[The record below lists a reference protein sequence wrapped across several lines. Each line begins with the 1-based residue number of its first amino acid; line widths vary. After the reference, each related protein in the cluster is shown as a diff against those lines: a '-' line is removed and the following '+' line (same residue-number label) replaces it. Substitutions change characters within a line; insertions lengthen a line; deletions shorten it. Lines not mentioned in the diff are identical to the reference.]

1 MENASVKGKMMHA
14 YRSHTCAQL
23 NKAQVG
29 ETVRL
34 SGWVHR
40 VRDHGGVLFIDLRDH
55 YGITQVLADSDSPA
69 FAALEKV
76 RAEWV
81 IRIDGRVKARDASL
95 INPKIPTG
103 EIEVY
108 ALEVEVLGPVDG
120 ELPLPVFGDLEY
132 PEETRL
138 TYRFLDLRRQGMHD
152 NMILRSN
159 VVRWLRNAMWDQGF
173 NEFQTPIITASS
185 PEGARD
191 FLVPSRLHPGKFYAL
206 PQAPQQFKQLIQVA
220 GFDRYFQIAPCFR
233 DEDPRADRSPTDFYQ
248 LDIEMSFVTQDDVFA
263 AVQPVLQGLFEHF
276 GKGRKVYGDW
286 PRIAYR
292 DALKWYG
299 SDKPDLR
306 NPIKMQDVSEHFR
319 GSGFAIFAKL
329 LEQEGTEVRAIPAP
343 TGGSRKFADRMNA
356 FAQKEGLPGMGYIFW
371 RKKELEPEVRAQLSK
386 DIEIAMQQAFSVF
399 DAPVSNAT
407 TAAIAQFGRTRVG
420 KSIIAST
427 VGEQAA
433 KSGKFSLLEGDK
445 YSQVAKALWLA
456 MNPIEAPVVVPQMV
470 EAAGPIAKALGPE
483 RCEALRMQ
491 LDLVE
496 GDAVFFLAGKAEQF
510 ESVAGRAR
518 NEIGRELGLTE
529 QDSFRFAWI
538 VDFPMY
544 EKTDDGKIDFSH
556 NPFSMPQGGLEAL
569 NGDPLQVYAY
579 QYDLACNGYEVISGG
594 IRNHKPEIMYKAFE
608 LAGYPNSEVDK
619 RFGGMVKAFKYGAPP
634 HGGCAAGIDRL
645 VMLLADTT
653 NIREVIMFPMNQRA
667 EDLLMNAPSEP
678 TNEQLR
684 ELRLRVVPKES

>member
-1 MENASVKGKMMHA
+1 MMHA
-14 YRSHTCAQL
+14 YRSHTCAAL
-23 NKAQVG
+23 NKSNVG

-55 YGITQVLADSDSPA
+55 YGITQLLCDGDSPA
-69 FAALEKV
+69 FKALEAV
-76 RAEWV
+76 RSEWV
-81 IRIDGRVKARDASL
+81 IRVDGRVKARDGSL
-95 INPKIPTG
+95 VNAKIPTG

-108 ALEVEVLGPVDG
+108 ATEIEVLGASE
-120 ELPLPVFGDLEY
+120 ELPLPVFGDTEY

-138 TYRFLDLRRQGMHD
+138 TYRFLDLRRDTMHA
-152 NMILRSN
+152 NMMLRSN

-173 NEFQTPIITASS
+173 TEFQTPIITASS

-248 LDIEMSFVTQDDVFA
+248 LDVEMSFVTQDDVFA
-263 AVQPVLQGLFEHF
+263 AVQPVLQGLFEAF
-276 GKGRKVYGDW
+276 GKGRKVHADW
-286 PRIAYR
+286 PLIAYR
-292 DALKWYG
+292 DSLKWFG

-306 NPIKMQDVSEHFR
+306 NPIRMQDVSEHFR

-329 LEQEGTEVRAIPAP
+329 LEQDGNEVRAIPAP
-343 TGGSRKFADRMNA
+343 KGPSGEPVGRKFCDRMNA
-356 FAQKEGLPGMGYIFW
+356 FAQQQGLPGMGYIFW
-371 RKKELEPEVRAQLSK
+371 REAE
-386 DIEIAMQQAFSVF
+386 D
-399 DAPVSNAT
+399 
-407 TAAIAQFGRTRVG
+407 G
-420 KSIIAST
+420 
-427 VGEQAA
+427 
-433 KSGKFSLLEGDK
+433 SG
-445 YSQVAKALWLA
+445 
-456 MNPIEAPVVVPQMV
+456 M
-470 EAAGPIAKALGPE
+470 EAAGPLAKNIGPDRTEAIRVQLGLE
-483 RCEALRMQ
+483 K
-491 LDLVE
+491 
-496 GDAVFFLAGKAEQF
+496 GDAAFFLGGKPETF
-510 ESVAGRAR
+510 EAIAGRAR
-518 NEIGRELGLTE
+518 NVIGEELGLTDK
-529 QDSFRFAWI
+529 DSFRFAWI

-544 EKTDDGKIDFSH
+544 EKTDEGKIDFSH

-569 NGDPLQVYAY
+569 NGNPLDVYAY

-645 VMLLADTT
+645 VMLLADTQ

-667 EDLLMNAPSEP
+667 EDLLMNAPSDP
-678 TNEQLR
+678 TLQQLR
-684 ELRLRVVPKES
+684 ELNLRVVPKDS